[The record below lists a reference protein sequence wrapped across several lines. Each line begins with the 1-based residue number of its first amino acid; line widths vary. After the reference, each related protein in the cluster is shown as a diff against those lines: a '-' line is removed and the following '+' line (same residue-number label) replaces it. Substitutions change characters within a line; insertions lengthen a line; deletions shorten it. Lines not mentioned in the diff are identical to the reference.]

1 MFAQPIDL
9 ISSWEKALN
18 RGAGQVILEVY
29 VFLSETIDR
38 GELMDIVTTSSV
50 RRNLKA
56 WGICFAWQQNY
67 SDTVRGA

>member
-1 MFAQPIDL
+1 MFAQPVDF
-9 ISSWEKALN
+9 ISSWEKVLN
-18 RGAGQVILEVY
+18 RGAGQVILGVY

-38 GELMDIVTTSSV
+38 GELMDIVTTSSD

-67 SDTVRGA
+67 SDIVSGA